1 MIRCLLFISLLIHAT
16 VAAKGGQKAEEGSS
30 KKWMTLNG
38 AEPVVIARG
47 GFSGLFPES
56 SGFANKMGIATS
68 LSNTI
73 LFCSLQLSKD
83 GVGIC
88 QTDIRLDNS
97 TNIAMFFPKGQSTYK
112 VNGKDVK
119 GWFALDY
126 TADELLSNVSLTQNV
141 YSRPNM
147 FDGLLPMSTVE
158 DVTGIKPPQ
167 FWLSV
172 QYDKFYTEH
181 KLSMQ
186 KYIESTLKFGAPN
199 YISSPEIGF
208 LKSMSGMAGKAAK
221 TKLVFEFQDPNA
233 VEPTTNQTYSE
244 ILKNL
249 NTVKSFAS
257 GILVPKD
264 YIWPVNVK
272 TKYLDAPTTLVADA
286 HKLGLEVYASGFAN
300 DMPASYN
307 YSYDPSAEY
316 LQFIDNSQFAVD
328 GFLTDF
334 PPTASEVIACFA
346 LNNNTKPSKGK
357 ALIISNNGASGVY
370 PGCTDLAY
378 QQAINDGADIIDCTV
393 QMSKDGVAFC
403 LDSPDLMGKTT
414 AMTTFISRSTSVPEI
429 QAKNGIFSFDLSWSE
444 IQTLKPE
451 MLSPFGTDGFLRNPA
466 AKNQGQ
472 FVTLDGFLELA
483 KSKGAS
489 GILIN
494 IENAA
499 YLASKKGLDI
509 VDTVTKALNN
519 ATFDKQ
525 STQQVLIQS
534 DDSSVLSKFTNVKT
548 YKRVLRLEKEVSNA
562 PKQPLDEIKKHAD
575 AVVVPRRTVVTDKDG
590 FASAYTNVVK
600 ELHSA
605 NVSVY
610 ISVLR
615 NEFITFAF
623 DYFSDPVLEIATYI
637 AGAGVDGIVTE
648 YPATASRYMRSPCSD
663 MNADLPYPIL
673 PAEPGGLLGLVPE
686 EVQPPATAPAPA
698 LRVADVVDPPLP
710 PVTAKSPPSS
720 PPAAD
725 GTPGAPAGS
734 TPPSSGMANVANI
747 GLSLVAILVLSL
759 LSVGY

>member
-1 MIRCLLFISLLIHAT
+1 MTRCLLFISLLIHAT
-16 VAAKGGQKAEEGSS
+16 LAAKGGKKAEEGST

-68 LSNTI
+68 LPNTI
-73 LFCSLQLSKD
+73 LFCNLQLSKD

-97 TNIAMFFPKGQSTYK
+97 TTIAMFYPKGQTTYK
-112 VNGKDVK
+112 VNGQNIK
-119 GWFALDY
+119 GWFAMDY
-126 TADELLSNVSLTQNV
+126 TAEQLLSNVSLTQNV
-141 YSRPNM
+141 FSRPNM

-158 DVTGIKPPQ
+158 DVTGIKPPR
-167 FWLSV
+167 FWLNV
-172 QYDKFYTEH
+172 QYDTFYKEH

-186 KYIESTLKFGAPN
+186 GYIESTMKFGAIN

-208 LKSMSGMAGKAAK
+208 LKSMSGKAGRAAK
-221 TKLVFEFQDPNA
+221 TKLVFEFQDPNV
-233 VEPTTNQTYSE
+233 VEPTTNKTYSE

-249 NTVKSFAS
+249 NTIKSFAS
-257 GILVPKD
+257 GILVPKN
-264 YIWPVNVK
+264 YIWPVNNK
-272 TKYLDAPTTLVADA
+272 TKYLDPPTTLVADA
-286 HKLGLEVYASGFAN
+286 HKLGLEVYASGFMN

-334 PPTASEVIACFA
+334 PPTASEAISCFA
-346 LNNNTKPSKGK
+346 LNKNTKPTKGK
-357 ALIISNNGASGVY
+357 ALIITNNGASGVY
-370 PGCTDLAY
+370 PGSTDLAY
-378 QQAINDGADIIDCTV
+378 QQAINDGADVIDCSV

-403 LDSPDLMGKTT
+403 LDTPDLIGKTN
-414 AMTTFISRSTSVPEI
+414 AMTTFMSRSTTVPEI
-429 QAKNGIFSFDLSWSE
+429 QPKNGIFSFDLSWSE

-451 MLSPFGTDGFLRNPA
+451 MLSPFGGDGFPRNPA
-466 AKNQGQ
+466 AKNQGR

-483 KSKGAS
+483 KSKGVS
-489 GILIN
+489 GILID
-494 IENAA
+494 IENAG

-509 VDTVTKALNN
+509 VDSVTKALNN

-534 DDSSVLSKFTNVKT
+534 DDSSVLSEFSYVKT

-562 PKQPLDEIKKHAD
+562 PKKPLDEIKKHAN
-575 AVVVPRRTVVTDKDG
+575 AVVVSRRSIVTDKEG
-590 FASAYTNVVK
+590 FTLAYTNVVK
-600 ELHSA
+600 ELHSS
-605 NVSVY
+605 NISVY
-610 ISVLR
+610 VSVLR

-623 DYFSDPVLEIATYI
+623 DYFSDPILEIATYV
-637 AGAGVDGIVTE
+637 AGAGVDGIITQF
-648 YPATASRYMRSPCSD
+648 PATATRYMRSPCSD

-673 PAEPGGLLGLVPE
+673 PAEPGGLLSLVPE

-698 LRVADVVDPPLP
+698 LAVADILDPPLP
-710 PVTAKSPPSS
+710 PVADVSTSSNPPSAS
-720 PPAAD
+720 GP
-725 GTPGAPAGS
+725 PGAPAGS
-734 TPPSSGMANVANI
+734 KPSNGIANFADI
-747 GLSLVAILVLSL
+747 GLSLASIMALCLMSA
-759 LSVGY
+759 GC